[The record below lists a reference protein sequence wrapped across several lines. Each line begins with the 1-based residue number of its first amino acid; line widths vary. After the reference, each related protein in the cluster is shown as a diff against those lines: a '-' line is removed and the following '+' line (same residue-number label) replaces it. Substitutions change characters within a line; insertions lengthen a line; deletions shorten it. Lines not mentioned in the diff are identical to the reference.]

1 MYQFSLEKVNRLYC
15 YVIEREKHKS
25 KDLED
30 QFIQYMVDTI
40 TKYIFQQCSRSVF
53 EEHKLIFSFFISSRI
68 GMKEKNIL
76 TAEYMFMLTG
86 S

>member
-68 GMKEKNIL
+68 GMKEKHIL